1 MTRDTL
7 TVIDNTSPAPVHRRG
22 LREAIGQVRTVVM
35 NTALDCACR
44 EKVESAL
51 TRMEHMERR
60 KEQKRLLAAAHDQ
73 QHKIAALLGLLYDF
87 DTITGVDPD
96 PGLLAEASLLFDD
109 IAAAAADGSAQ
120 LRELLN
126 LENGRAPPTSGEA

>member
-7 TVIDNTSPAPVHRRG
+7 TVIDNASPAPVHRRG

-44 EKVESAL
+44 EKVERAL
-51 TRMEHMERR
+51 TRMEQMEQR

-87 DTITGVDPD
+87 DTITSVDPD
-96 PGLLAEASLLFDD
+96 PSLLAEASLLFDD

-126 LENGRAPPTSGEA
+126 LENGVAPPASGEA

>member
-1 MTRDTL
+1 MTRDSF
-7 TVIDNTSPAPVHRRG
+7 TVVGNPSFAPDRRRG
-22 LREAIGQVRTVVM
+22 LREAIGRVRTVVM

-44 EKVESAL
+44 EKVENAL
-51 TRMEHMERR
+51 TRMEQLERK
-60 KEQKRLLAAAHDQ
+60 KEEKRLLAAAHDQ

-87 DTITGVDPD
+87 DTITGADPD

-126 LENGRAPPTSGEA
+126 LENGGAPPASGEA

>member
-7 TVIDNTSPAPVHRRG
+7 TVIDNASPAPVHRRG

-44 EKVESAL
+44 EKVENAL
-51 TRMEHMERR
+51 TRMEQLERK
-60 KEQKRLLAAAHDQ
+60 KEEKRLIAAAHDQ

-87 DTITGVDPD
+87 DTITGADPD

-109 IAAAAADGSAQ
+109 IAAAAADGAAH

-126 LENGRAPPTSGEA
+126 AEDGIAPPAGGEA